1 MFPAARVRRIIAGDD
16 VSVSHGSREMPIWG
30 PIFHQIENDQ
40 DLGYVRLQ
48 NVTEYLISLQ
58 K

>member
-1 MFPAARVRRIIAGDD
+1 
-16 VSVSHGSREMPIWG
+16 MPVWG
-30 PIFHQIENDQ
+30 PIFHRIEYDQ

-48 NVTEYLISLQ
+48 NVTEYLNTIRQ